1 MIKTYLMVVFTV
13 LLVVFINKRINTT
26 NDIDN
31 VEIITPEGS
40 TKNNEVNVDRPITTT
55 ISQKLSEI
63 MDYIPK
69 KVNEVIDN
77 KPVVIVRNKGNYE
90 PKKPIDGTLK
100 KDFISPNPIDST
112 EYRFIGENPKSAWS
126 DQQVSHH
133 PSFYKADFKNELTQ
147 SGKFFD
153 EDKNFHD
160 ITSPKSQNH
169 LPDRCKFDDNKKV
182 VCEFNN
188 KLHNIPPKLIQDKN
202 NQVIKNIGGSI
213 ISDNVEVIN
222 NNSYQVWGYEE
233 DKKEE
238 VTGASKSSGYLELDN
253 INPNYSI

>member
-31 VEIITPEGS
+31 VEIITPEES

-169 LPDRCKFDDNKKV
+169 LPDRCKFDDNKKI

-222 NNSYQVWGYEE
+222 NNSYQVWGYEG

-238 VTGASKSSGYLELDN
+238 VAGASKSSGYLELDN